1 MDSDGQDCNDVDGLR
16 HRPDEPA
23 VARPAGRRQD
33 QKNKTNGDAWVLNPG
48 YFVDRAAVAAGVG
61 GAAGNSSGYNDKGE
75 GVVGAPGEHAEAAV
89 AGGSEPTGKQRI
101 SSSSR
106 NADCFAFSSTK

>member
-1 MDSDGQDCNDVDGLR
+1 M
-16 HRPDEPA
+16 
-23 VARPAGRRQD
+23 ARPAGRRQD
-33 QKNKTNGDAWVLNPG
+33 QKNKTNGDAWVLTPG
-48 YFVDRAAVAAGVG
+48 HFVDWVAVAADVG
-61 GAAGNSSGYNDKGE
+61 GAASDSGGFSEGVE

-106 NADCFAFSSTK
+106 DADCFAFGSTK